1 MFTIP
6 TPPDENLGKEKD
18 IKIAGE
24 VQSKRILSEHT
35 ATQIIL
41 PSKHIHLNNLH
52 FLASN
57 HFQQNK
63 DHHFHQTNLTIKMR
77 FTSTSAALF
86 LSTLISSSSAI
97 ITGVTAPSTVY
108 AYNPFTITL
117 TTADYIQSVYD
128 VAVAF
133 GVAPGAGFP
142 DSLGNVMST
151 AYLGPSKSNI
161 LTPITFDVTLPA
173 GAGNGEY
180 VLTAAVY
187 SLLGA
192 ASEPSVAEYN
202 TTITIAGF

>member
-1 MFTIP
+1 MCNPREVIQNIQQHNHLTQQAHSSEQSTFQLPIIS
-6 TPPDENLGKEKD
+6 
-18 IKIAGE
+18 IK
-24 VQSKRILSEHT
+24 
-35 ATQIIL
+35 
-41 PSKHIHLNNLH
+41 
-52 FLASN
+52 
-57 HFQQNK
+57 
-63 DHHFHQTNLTIKMR
+63 TNPTIKMR

-108 AYNPFTITL
+108 AYNPFTVTL

-133 GVAPGAGFP
+133 GVAPGAGYP
-142 DSLGNVMST
+142 DSLGNVVST
-151 AYLGPSKSNI
+151 AFLGPSKSNI

-173 GAGNGEY
+173 GTGDGEY

-192 ASEPSVAEYN
+192 AYEPSVTEYN
-202 TTITIAGF
+202 TTITVAGY